1 MNVAADTCHIVM
13 ELADA
18 VVNSHFDLPEFKYFY
33 QNAAI

>member
-1 MNVAADTCHIVM
+1 M

-18 VVNSHFDLPEFKYFY
+18 VVNSYFDLPEFKYFY